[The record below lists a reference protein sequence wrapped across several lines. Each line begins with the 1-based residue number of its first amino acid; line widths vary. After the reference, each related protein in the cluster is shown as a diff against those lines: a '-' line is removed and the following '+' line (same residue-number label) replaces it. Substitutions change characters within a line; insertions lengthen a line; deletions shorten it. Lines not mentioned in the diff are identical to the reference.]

1 MKQKTSKI
9 WPLFGLLLALL
20 IGCNT
25 PEELIQRAVKK
36 DPTIVN
42 GYVDTFTVVEWRTD
56 SIPYLVEGQ
65 IRYRDTTI
73 AVYKDTTINC
83 DGIEIERK
91 KTRFE
96 IRKNYQLQK
105 QAQRFQYKLD
115 QKDKEIEKLN
125 TRLESRNERKKD
137 KQQERTKRTETRQEN
152 KGKGRGWLFWV
163 GLIVGVGLTIGAQ
176 RLVKYFKTSILS

>member
-1 MKQKTSKI
+1 MKQKTI
-9 WPLFGLLLALL
+9 NFWPIFGLLLAIL

-42 GYVDTFTVVEWRTD
+42 GYVDTFTIVEYRTD
-56 SIPYLVEGQ
+56 SIPYIVGGE
-65 IRYRDTTI
+65 IRYKDTII

-83 DGIEIERK
+83 DLIEIERK
-91 KTRFE
+91 KTRLE
-96 IRKNYQLQK
+96 IRK
-105 QAQRFQYKLD
+105 AYKLEKRAQD
-115 QKDKEIEKLN
+115 LQFKLDKKQKEIDKLKA
-125 TRLESRNERKKD
+125 RLNARNERKKD
-137 KQQERTKRTETRQEN
+137 KQKERTKRTETRQEN
-152 KGKGRGWLFWV
+152 KGKGRSWLFWV